1 MQRLNAA
8 RPTAVN
14 LAWALERMPAK
25 LRPLPVAQR
34 AAAAWEEAE
43 AIAEEDV
50 AVNAAIGRHGLPLL
64 QEIAAGEAEGIDG
77 YVVACFGDPGL
88 LAARIEPAVQAHL
101 VAGQRSRERAHAA
114 VLRALG
120 LEPLLTLRLRAGE
133 GVGACLAAS
142 MILQGLRMRRLAART
157 VE

>member
-1 MQRLNAA
+1 MPGRTRPSWSASVTSSQRRCCVVVPLWPDPSL
-8 RPTAVN
+8 RRTRLVG
-14 LAWALERMPAK
+14 LAGSL
-25 LRPLPVAQR
+25 
-34 AAAAWEEAE
+34 
-43 AIAEEDV
+43 
-50 AVNAAIGRHGLPLL
+50 
-64 QEIAAGEAEGIDG
+64 
-77 YVVACFGDPGL
+77 PGL
-88 LAARIEPAVQAHL
+88 LAARIKPAVQAHL

>member
-1 MQRLNAA
+1 
-8 RPTAVN
+8 
-14 LAWALERMPAK
+14 
-25 LRPLPVAQR
+25 
-34 AAAAWEEAE
+34 
-43 AIAEEDV
+43 
-50 AVNAAIGRHGLPLL
+50 
-64 QEIAAGEAEGIDG
+64 
-77 YVVACFGDPGL
+77 L